1 MPAFNQQLTS
11 ALRRILKQSALRV
24 RKVTRQFLVLE
35 DVVNVDLALED
46 SQSEEALS
54 AAQQI
59 YASQMKT
66 AAETR
71 YDLLVDGQ
79 CVLRE
84 VPLDELLPA
93 IMEFANE

>member
-11 ALRRILKQSALRV
+11 ALRRILKQSALQV

-79 CVLRE
+79 CVLRGSS
-84 VPLDELLPA
+84 
-93 IMEFANE
+93 IRRIITGHYGIC

>member
-1 MPAFNQQLTS
+1 M
-11 ALRRILKQSALRV
+11 
-24 RKVTRQFLVLE
+24 
-35 DVVNVDLALED
+35 
-46 SQSEEALS
+46 S